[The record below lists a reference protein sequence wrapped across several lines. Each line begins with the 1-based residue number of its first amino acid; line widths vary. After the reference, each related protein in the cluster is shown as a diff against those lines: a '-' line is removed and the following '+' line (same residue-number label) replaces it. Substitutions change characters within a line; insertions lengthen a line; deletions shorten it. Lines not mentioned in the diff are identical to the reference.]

1 VLGGY
6 AKVSIQQA
14 IANGDAGYRV
24 VVYLKAAGGG
34 ISRDEH
40 TLSGKLSHD
49 VLDGGTAF
57 PTDFSLSTGQ
67 YYYLCESKPGYKA
80 WNRSTSVEGYGSG
93 VHGLSCQFADHR
105 TFCRGTKDGREL
117 EMIEFENAII
127 RLRAK
132 LDHG

>member
-24 VVYLKAAGGG
+24 VVYLKAPGGG

-49 VLDGGTAF
+49 VLEWWDC
-57 PTDFSLSTGQ
+57 LSNGFLLVDRTV
-67 YYYLCESKPGYKA
+67 L
-80 WNRSTSVEGYGSG
+80 
-93 VHGLSCQFADHR
+93 LSMR
-105 TFCRGTKDGREL
+105 
-117 EMIEFENAII
+117 I
-127 RLRAK
+127 
-132 LDHG
+132 